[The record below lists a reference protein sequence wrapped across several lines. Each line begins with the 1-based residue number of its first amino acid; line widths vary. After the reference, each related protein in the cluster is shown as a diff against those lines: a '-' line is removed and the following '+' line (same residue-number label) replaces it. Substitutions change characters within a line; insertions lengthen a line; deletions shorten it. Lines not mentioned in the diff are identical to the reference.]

1 MSKTASSHKT
11 SKTSDGGKDK
21 YGMTPAMWARLRSKT
36 NAEVEAAART
46 DPDNPPLT
54 KAEAAQMRRVSL
66 AKRARWKAG
75 LSQEEFARQF
85 GFPLGTLRDWE
96 QHRTEPNQAMTNY
109 LKIILDDPEAAAKT
123 LAPA

>member
-46 DPDNPPLT
+46 DPDNPPMT
-54 KAEAAQMRRVSL
+54 KAEAAQMRRISI
-66 AKRARWKAG
+66 AKHVRQKLG
-75 LSQEEFARQF
+75 LSQEDFAKRF
-85 GFPLGTLRDWE
+85 AIPLGTLRDWE
-96 QHRTEPNQAMTNY
+96 QHRTEPDQTSVNY
-109 LKIILDDPEAAAKT
+109 LRVILANPKAVVKALE
-123 LAPA
+123 PA